1 MVSYWDKITAI
12 NSKQQSKG
20 IKEYG
25 QTLEDNKE
33 LTVTETLT
41 MLEEELV
48 DALNYI
54 EKVKDL
60 LQSNETLTGDL
71 LKLFTDYLRY

>member
-33 LTVTETLT
+33 LTVSETLT

-71 LKLFTDYLRY
+71 LKLFANYLRY

>member
-54 EKVKDL
+54 EKIKDL

-71 LKLFTDYLRY
+71 LKLFANYLRY

>member
-12 NSKQQSKG
+12 NSKQKSKG

-54 EKVKDL
+54 EKIKDL

-71 LKLFTDYLRY
+71 LKLFANYLRY

>member
-1 MVSYWDKITAI
+1 MSTYWKEITRI
-12 NSKQQSKG
+12 NEKQQRKG
-20 IKEYG
+20 LHEYG
-25 QTLEDNKE
+25 QTLEENKE
-33 LTVTETLT
+33 LTVVETLT

-54 EKVKDL
+54 EKIKDL

-71 LKLFTDYLRY
+71 LKLFANYLRY

>member
-1 MVSYWDKITAI
+1 MENYWNRITHI
-12 NSKQQSKG
+12 NNEQRAKG
-20 IKEYG
+20 ICEYG
-25 QTLEDNKE
+25 QTLEENRD
-33 LTVTETLT
+33 LSVIDTLT

-71 LKLFTDYLRY
+71 LKLFANYLRY

>member
-1 MVSYWDKITAI
+1 MLTYWKNISEI
-12 NSKQQSKG
+12 NEKQRTKG

-25 QTLEDNKE
+25 QTLEENKE
-33 LTVTETLT
+33 LSVVETLT

-60 LQSNETLTGDL
+60 LQSNETLTGEL
-71 LKLFTDYLRY
+71 LKLFCQYLRY

>member
-1 MVSYWDKITAI
+1 MVTYWDKITAI

-41 MLEEELV
+41 MLEEELI

-60 LQSNETLTGDL
+60 LQSDETLTGEL
-71 LKLFTDYLRY
+71 LKLFCQYLRY

>member
-12 NSKQQSKG
+12 NSKQQTKG

-41 MLEEELV
+41 MLEEELI

-60 LQSNETLTGDL
+60 LQSDETLTSDL
-71 LKLFTDYLRY
+71 LKLFANYLRY

>member
-25 QTLEDNKE
+25 QTLEENKE
-33 LTVTETLT
+33 LSVSETLT

-71 LKLFTDYLRY
+71 LKLFANYLRY

>member
-1 MVSYWDKITAI
+1 MDNFFFFFTQI
-12 NSKQQSKG
+12 NNKQRAKG
-20 IKEYG
+20 IREYG
-25 QTLEDNKE
+25 QSLEENKE
-33 LTVTETLT
+33 LNVVETLT

-71 LKLFTDYLRY
+71 LKLFTNYLRY

>member
-25 QTLEDNKE
+25 QTLEENKE
-33 LTVTETLT
+33 LSVSETLT
-41 MLEEELV
+41 MLGEELV

-54 EKVKDL
+54 ERVKDL

-71 LKLFTDYLRY
+71 LKLFANYLRY

>member
-12 NSKQQSKG
+12 NSKQKSKG

-33 LTVTETLT
+33 LTVSETLT
-41 MLEEELV
+41 MLEEELI

-60 LQSNETLTGDL
+60 LQSDETLTSDL
-71 LKLFTDYLRY
+71 LKLFANYLRY

>member
-1 MVSYWDKITAI
+1 MENYWNRITQI
-12 NSKQQSKG
+12 NNKQRAKG
-20 IKEYG
+20 NREYG
-25 QTLEDNKE
+25 QTLEENDD
-33 LTVTETLT
+33 LSVIDTLT

-54 EKVKDL
+54 EKIKDL

-71 LKLFTDYLRY
+71 LKLFANYLHY

>member
-25 QTLEDNKE
+25 QTLEENKE
-33 LTVTETLT
+33 LSVSETLT

-54 EKVKDL
+54 ERVKDL

-71 LKLFTDYLRY
+71 LKLFANYLRY

>member
-1 MVSYWDKITAI
+1 MHTYWENISEINDKQRT
-12 NSKQQSKG
+12 KG

-25 QTLEDNKE
+25 QTLEENKE
-33 LTVTETLT
+33 LSVVETLT

-60 LQSNETLTGDL
+60 LQSNETPTGEL
-71 LKLFTDYLRY
+71 LKLFCQYLRY